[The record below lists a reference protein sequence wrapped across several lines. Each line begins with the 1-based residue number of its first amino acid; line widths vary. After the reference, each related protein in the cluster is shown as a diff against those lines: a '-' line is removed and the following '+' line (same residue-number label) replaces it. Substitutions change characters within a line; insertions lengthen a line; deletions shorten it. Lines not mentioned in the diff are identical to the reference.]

1 MALLDR
7 QGRLFGK
14 FSILDIGAIA
24 TILIVLIGLLIV
36 RLLFAINHAAKSPSK
51 KSRSQPQKLLRQKLM
66 ALRFILMILVRS
78 RPLNLT
84 LPSPSKQ

>member
-24 TILIVLIGLLIV
+24 TILIVLIGLLI